1 MSRII
6 AAALAIATAAILWSQ
21 AARPV
26 TPAIGKSPRYC
37 NPLPIEATSRDGS
50 PQGVSLG
57 DVTVVREANRY
68 YLFASGGGSW
78 VSSNL
83 VDWKYQPVEV
93 RDARIPVAPHVVK
106 YKGAFYMSGNSAPLY
121 KAAEIL
127 GPYELVGPWTD
138 EKGEPWKGL
147 SNGHPWTGAF
157 DVDIFV
163 DDDSKP
169 YLYAPG
175 RSTDGI
181 YVMPLKP
188 DELNR
193 FAAAPKRLFGF
204 QPEHRWERWGEYNEY
219 SHEAWIEGPWMF
231 KRNGVYYLEYSGS
244 GTQWVSYATGVYTAR
259 SPLGPFTYAT
269 GNPMLRKTNGIVTGP
284 GHGCV
289 VQGPDGNWW
298 QFYTIVYSNPP
309 GGRRLGMDPVAFEA
323 NGNMIVRP
331 SETPQWAPGVVSN
344 PARNGDSGSI
354 PLTVHKLRNLNQLGR
369 FSSQRPG
376 HDAAYALED
385 SNGTWWEPAEDDAAP
400 SLTIDL
406 GSTTEWAPEQLFTVD
421 SSRILFTA
429 RGGFGGGRGQ
439 QPAPQPP
446 TGSAA
451 FRYRIETSRDG
462 KTFTTMLDKTGNN
475 ITRYTEFDELPSTQC
490 RYVRLTI
497 TNWPHI
503 ANAPLGITEFT
514 VFGNAVETKQ

>member
-1 MSRII
+1 MPRILT
-6 AAALAIATAAILWSQ
+6 AALAIATAAILWSQ

-26 TPAIGKSPRYC
+26 TPTIGKSPRYC

-50 PQGVSLG
+50 PQGVNLG
-57 DVTVVREANRY
+57 DVTIVREANRY
-68 YLFASGGGSW
+68 YLFATGGGAW

-93 RDARIPVAPHVVK
+93 PGARIPVAPHVAK
-106 YKGAFYMSGNSAPLY
+106 YKGAFYLSGNSAPLY
-121 KAAEIL
+121 KAADVL
-127 GPYELVGPWTD
+127 GPYELVGPWLD

-147 SNGHPWTGAF
+147 SNGHPWTGAL

-163 DDDSKP
+163 DDDNKP

-181 YVMPLKP
+181 YVMPLK
-188 DELNR
+188 
-193 FAAAPKRLFGF
+193 
-204 QPEHRWERWGEYNEY
+204 
-219 SHEAWIEGPWMF
+219 
-231 KRNGVYYLEYSGS
+231 
-244 GTQWVSYATGVYTAR
+244 
-259 SPLGPFTYAT
+259 
-269 GNPMLRKTNGIVTGP
+269 GP

-309 GGRRLGMDPVAFEA
+309 GGRRLGMDPVAFDA
-323 NGNMIVRP
+323 NGNMIVRAT
-331 SETPQWAPGVVSN
+331 ETPQWAPGVVGN
-344 PARNGDSGSI
+344 PARNGDSKSI
-354 PLTVHKLRNLNQLGR
+354 PLSVHKLRNLNQLGG
-369 FSSQRPG
+369 FSSQRLG
-376 HDAAYALED
+376 HHAAYALDD
-385 SNGTWWEPAEDDAAP
+385 SNGTWWEPVEDDAAP

-446 TGSAA
+446 TGSTA
-451 FRYRIETSRDG
+451 FRYKIETSRDG
-462 KTFTTMLDKTGNN
+462 KTFTTMVDKTGNST
-475 ITRYTEFDELPSTQC
+475 TRYTEFDEIPPTQC
-490 RYVRLTI
+490 RFVRLTI
-497 TNWPHI
+497 TDWPHI

-514 VFGNAVETKQ
+514 VFGHAVEK